1 MGSCQ
6 KRLTT
11 PSSHACAVGLWTILL
26 HTYYMPAVTHC
37 DHRMRETQALIHRE
51 VDPGPP
57 CRTAQGNLVMQT
69 SIDRILGA
77 KRVLVS
83 GDGSFSY

>member
-51 VDPGPP
+51 VD
-57 CRTAQGNLVMQT
+57 VT
-69 SIDRILGA
+69 SLTVA
-77 KRVLVS
+77 M
-83 GDGSFSY
+83 GS